1 MTAIFNRLS
10 VEEGAAGQVV
20 ERFASSRGY
29 VQGFPGFVSM
39 EILSSEGADKV
50 LVVTRWQ
57 SKDAPPPSSTCCL
70 LRRSASPSI
79 ALSRPCGKGLPL
91 A

>member
-1 MTAIFNRLS
+1 MIAIYNGLS

-57 SKDAPPPSSTCCL
+57 SKDVPPSSTCCS

>member
-1 MTAIFNRLS
+1 MLAIYNRLS
-10 VEEGAAGQVV
+10 VGEGVAGQAV
-20 ERFASSRGY
+20 ELFDSSRGY
-29 VQGFPGFVSM
+29 GQGFPGFVSM

-57 SKDAPPPSSTCCL
+57 SKDAPPSSTCCSR
-70 LRRSASPSI
+70 RRSVSPSI

>member
-1 MTAIFNRLS
+1 MIAIFNRLS
-10 VEEGAAGQVV
+10 VEKGATGQVV

-29 VQGFPGFVSM
+29 VQGLSGFVSM

-50 LVVTRWQ
+50 LVVARWQ
-57 SKDAPPPSSTCCL
+57 SKDAPPSSACCSR
-70 LRRSASPSI
+70 RRSASPSI